1 MARRGK
7 SGPGYAS
14 LIIFIVLCLALIG
27 AYVPLVMAYVKRA
40 DTLNELQNSIRVN
53 LEEPLG
59 KELNIHA
66 DYSVVS
72 SGQAAYGDAFFQ
84 TVARAAKN
92 GIQAE
97 KMIALLGTEGPDHA
111 QAMIDF
117 VNALENPDNLEN
129 PEIVID
135 PAAGRNLKWY
145 VTEKKQALDNL
156 ELRRSK
162 AVQAEE
168 RYKEE
173 ARLAGENLAKAEAEY
188 RGKISRIIG
197 ELARAKEDYKQKNE
211 EYRGQWR
218 KANEQQVDWANRYRD
233 NDKRLK
239 ERIAQLNK
247 VIKDSQS
254 EIEYLKTELAK
265 KKPKAV
271 KVETGVV
278 LKAEAVEKLA
288 IIDKGRADGIQV
300 GERFIVMRPTEG
312 GEYVPKG
319 TLKVVRVDP
328 HISRADII
336 QQDEKYLVMV
346 GDIVH
351 REKKAE

>member
-40 DTLNELQNSIRVN
+40 DTLNELQNSIRIN
-53 LEEPLG
+53 IEEPLA
-59 KELNIHA
+59 KDLNVHA
-66 DYSVVS
+66 DYAVVS
-72 SGQAAYGDAFFQ
+72 AGQAAYGDKFFQ
-84 TVARAAKN
+84 TVARAAMK
-92 GIQAE
+92 GVQTE
-97 KMIALLGTEGPDHA
+97 KMIKLLGFEGKDPA

-117 VNALENPDNLEN
+117 VNGLANPDNLEN

-135 PAAGRNLKWY
+135 LATDHNLKWY
-145 VTEKKQALDNL
+145 VLEKKRELDEL

-168 RYKEE
+168 RYKKE
-173 ARLAGENLAKAEAEY
+173 ARRAVESQRKVEAEY
-188 RGKISRIIG
+188 RGKMSQAVSD
-197 ELARAKEDYKQKNE
+197 LARTKEDYKQKNN
-211 EYRGQWR
+211 EYRAQWQ
-218 KANEQQVDWANRYRD
+218 KANEQQVDWAKRYRKNTELMKD
-233 NDKRLK
+233 RV
-239 ERIAQLNK
+239 AQLRK
-247 VIKDSQS
+247 EIKDRQS
-254 EIEYLKTELAK
+254 EIEYLQTELAR

-271 KVETGVV
+271 KVAKGVI

-288 IIDKGRADGIQV
+288 IIDKGKADGIQV
-300 GERFIVMRPTEG
+300 GEKFIVMRPTEQ

-319 TLKVVRVDP
+319 TLKVIRVDP
-328 HISRADII
+328 YISRADII

-346 GDIVH
+346 GDLVY